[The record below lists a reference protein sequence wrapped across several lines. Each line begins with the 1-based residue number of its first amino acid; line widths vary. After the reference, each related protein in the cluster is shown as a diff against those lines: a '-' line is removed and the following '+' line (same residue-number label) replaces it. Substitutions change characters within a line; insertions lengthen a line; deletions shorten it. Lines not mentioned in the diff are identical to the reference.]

1 MSIQKPQR
9 RMVLNSDE
17 NIINYLNSLI
27 NSSLNYLDFQGVD
40 MDYSTHRYHDYPA
53 TMIPKLPELFINAV
67 KNFKEIKT
75 LYDPFMGSGTTLVE
89 GLRNNLESTGVDL
102 NPLAVLMSKVKTKK
116 LSSKDLRTY
125 LDNIYEGI
133 NREKKAIS
141 AGEIE
146 LEIPDFKNIDYW
158 FKPYIIQDLQI
169 IKDQILKI
177 DNREIREFFLLP
189 FSSTVRYVSNT
200 RNGEF
205 KMYRMT
211 AKKLETWHPDV
222 IEKFKEYAEKNV
234 YLNSILKTP
243 QVKANP
249 IFGSSQSIPQIKD
262 NTFDLLITSPP
273 YGDSKTTV
281 AYGQF
286 SRTSLQWLDLKEYP
300 ADKVTKIDK
309 TLLGGSLSDK
319 QIKELPSETLNVII
333 KRLDSIDH
341 KRALEVLQF
350 YDDLFLVLKE
360 NIRVMKA
367 NSYQFWV
374 TANRTVKG
382 IVLPTDQIITE
393 MYASLGVIKMAQY
406 TRNIPNKRMPSKNSP
421 SNKKGSV
428 SNTMKQENITLYK
441 TIK

>member
-27 NSSLNYLDFQGVD
+27 NSSSNYLDFQGVD

-67 KNFKEIKT
+67 KNFREIKT

-200 RNGEF
+200 RNSEF

-222 IEKFKEYAEKNV
+222 I
-234 YLNSILKTP
+234 
-243 QVKANP
+243 
-249 IFGSSQSIPQIKD
+249 
-262 NTFDLLITSPP
+262 
-273 YGDSKTTV
+273 
-281 AYGQF
+281 
-286 SRTSLQWLDLKEYP
+286 
-300 ADKVTKIDK
+300 
-309 TLLGGSLSDK
+309 
-319 QIKELPSETLNVII
+319 
-333 KRLDSIDH
+333 
-341 KRALEVLQF
+341 
-350 YDDLFLVLKE
+350 
-360 NIRVMKA
+360 
-367 NSYQFWV
+367 
-374 TANRTVKG
+374 
-382 IVLPTDQIITE
+382 
-393 MYASLGVIKMAQY
+393 
-406 TRNIPNKRMPSKNSP
+406 
-421 SNKKGSV
+421 
-428 SNTMKQENITLYK
+428 
-441 TIK
+441 